1 MKKGR
6 GEEKLRREREQERER
21 LVGVII
27 LRSVRFSSNVMRLS
41 VTPLRVKKKKKPPGA
56 VTGEEKEG
64 TNPFP
69 SLGHHSERP
78 RVISALRAST

>member
-1 MKKGR
+1 M
-6 GEEKLRREREQERER
+6 
-21 LVGVII
+21 VGVII

-41 VTPLRVKKKKKPPGA
+41 VTPLRVKKKKPPGA
-56 VTGEEKEG
+56 VMGGEREG

-78 RVISALRAST
+78 